1 MIVNWVV
8 LLRTNLVQSSGKLLF
23 LLVFTTLPKV
33 FSLLVLPPCL
43 IPSCYSGN
51 IPSFPLRLDLIFI
64 PFLSRSF
71 YLFHKTPVLKIKRS
85 IPVLVV
91 AFVIL
96 ILCIHPFPSF
106 LPQPVTPSSEGR
118 LSPSSLPPSQ
128 SLYLSLR
135 GSRLSRRRSSED
147 PSTISSTRRPL
158 QLSGSPC

>member
-1 MIVNWVV
+1 M
-8 LLRTNLVQSSGKLLF
+8 
-23 LLVFTTLPKV
+23 
-33 FSLLVLPPCL
+33 LPPCL
-43 IPSCYSGN
+43 ILSCYSGN
-51 IPSFPLRLDLIFI
+51 ILPFPLRLGLIFT

-128 SLYLSLR
+128 SLYLSSR
-135 GSRLSRRRSSED
+135 GFRLSRRRSSED

-158 QLSGSPC
+158 QLSGSPCWEGRRWEGWMGGGWSCDLERISF